1 LDALT
6 DFLST
11 PAAVA
16 VAAVWGAIWGSF
28 FNVVIARLPRG
39 QSIVRPASR
48 CMVCGTPV
56 RAWDNVPV
64 LSYLWLKGRCRTCG
78 THFSVR
84 YPLVEALTAVLA
96 AAIFWKF
103 TASDLDEA
111 TAVRLGRFA
120 LYFAWMGALV
130 VLAFI
135 DLDTKRLPDV
145 ITIPGTFIFF
155 AAAFAAHDVPW
166 TDRAI
171 GAAAGYLIV
180 RLIADFYYYVLKR
193 EGLGLGDGKLLA
205 MIGAV
210 MGWRSIPVVLFM
222 AAIIGSV
229 ISIPL
234 LLLKRRSSSSST
246 PMRSP
251 TATPMTSPTPDVR
264 SGSSSDSTSDR
275 SSGSP
280 DGDEDESF
288 ARIEIPFGP
297 FLAIGALIYLFTGP
311 LMWSVLIPPG

>member
-1 LDALT
+1 MDAFT

-11 PAAVA
+11 PAALA

-39 QSIVRPASR
+39 ESIVRPASR

-64 LSYLWLKGRCRTCG
+64 LSYLWLRGRCRTCA

-96 AAIFWKF
+96 VALFWKF
-103 TASDLDEA
+103 TGSDLGET
-111 TAVRLGRFA
+111 TAVRMGRFA
-120 LYFAWMGALV
+120 LYFAWTGALI
-130 VLAFI
+130 VLSFI
-135 DLDTKRLPDV
+135 DLDTKRLPDI

-155 AAAFAAHDVPW
+155 AAAFAAHDVRW
-166 TDRAI
+166 LDRAI

-210 MGWRSIPVVLFM
+210 MGWRSIPIVLFI
-222 AAIIGSV
+222 ASIIGSLV
-229 ISIPL
+229 AVPL
-234 LLLKRRSSSSST
+234 LLLTRRRSPSN
-246 PMRSP
+246 
-251 TATPMTSPTPDVR
+251 
-264 SGSSSDSTSDR
+264 
-275 SSGSP
+275 
-280 DGDEDESF
+280 ESL
-288 ARIEIPFGP
+288 ARIEVPFGP
-297 FLAIGALIYLFTGP
+297 FLAVGALIYLFAGP
-311 LMWSVLIPPG
+311 LIWSLLIPSV

>member
-1 LDALT
+1 MDAFT

-11 PAAVA
+11 PAALA

-39 QSIVRPASR
+39 ESVVRPASR

-64 LSYLWLKGRCRTCG
+64 LSYLWLRGRCRTCG

-96 AAIFWKF
+96 VAIFWKF
-103 TASDLDEA
+103 TGSDLGEA

-120 LYFAWMGALV
+120 LYFAWTGALI
-130 VLAFI
+130 VLSFI
-135 DLDTKRLPDV
+135 DLDTKRLPDI

-155 AAAFAAHDVPW
+155 AAAFAAHDVRW
-166 TDRAI
+166 LDRAI

-210 MGWRSIPVVLFM
+210 MGWRSIPVVLFT
-222 AAIIGSV
+222 ASIIGSLV
-229 ISIPL
+229 AIPML
-234 LLLKRRSSSSST
+234 LLTRRRGPSN
-246 PMRSP
+246 
-251 TATPMTSPTPDVR
+251 
-264 SGSSSDSTSDR
+264 
-275 SSGSP
+275 
-280 DGDEDESF
+280 ESL
-288 ARIEIPFGP
+288 ARIEVPFGP
-297 FLAIGALIYLFTGP
+297 FLAVGALIYLFAGP
-311 LMWSVLIPPG
+311 LIWSLLIPPG

>member
-1 LDALT
+1 MDPLT
-6 DFLST
+6 DFLPT
-11 PAAVA
+11 PAAVV

-39 QSIVRPASR
+39 ESIVRPASR

-64 LSYLWLKGRCRTCG
+64 LSYLWLRGRCRTCG

-84 YPLVEALTAVLA
+84 YPLVEALTALVA
-96 AAIFWKF
+96 AAVYWKF
-103 TASDLDEA
+103 AGSDLDEA

-120 LYFAWMGALV
+120 LYFAWTGTLI
-130 VLAFI
+130 VLSFI
-135 DLDTKRLPDV
+135 DLDTKRLPDI

-155 AAAFAAHDVPW
+155 AAAFAAHDVRW

-210 MGWRSIPVVLFM
+210 MGWRSIPVVLFI
-222 AAIIGSV
+222 AAIIGSI

-234 LLLKRRSSSSST
+234 LVLRRSSS
-246 PMRSP
+246 PSP
-251 TATPMTSPTPDVR
+251 
-264 SGSSSDSTSDR
+264 SSS
-275 SSGSP
+275 SS
-280 DGDEDESF
+280 EADESF
-288 ARIEIPFGP
+288 GRLEVPFGP
-297 FLAIGALIYLFTGP
+297 FLAIGALIYLFASR
-311 LMWSVLIPPG
+311 LIWSLLIPAG

>member
-1 LDALT
+1 MDALT

-39 QSIVRPASR
+39 ESIVRPASR
-48 CMVCGTPV
+48 CMNCGTPV

-64 LSYLWLKGRCRTCG
+64 LSYLWLRGRCRTCG

-96 AAIFWKF
+96 AAIFWKV
-103 TASDLDEA
+103 TGSDLDEA

-120 LYFAWMGALV
+120 LYFAWMGTLV

-135 DLDTKRLPDV
+135 DLDTKRLPDI
-145 ITIPGTFIFF
+145 ITIPGTFVFF

-166 TDRAI
+166 RDRAI
-171 GAAAGYLIV
+171 GAAAGYLVV
-180 RLIADFYYYVLKR
+180 RVIADFYYYVLKR
-193 EGLGLGDGKLLA
+193 EGMGLGDGKLLA

-210 MGWRSIPVVLFM
+210 LGWRAIPVVLFI
-222 AAIIGSV
+222 AAIVGSM

-234 LLLKRRSSSSST
+234 LVLRRRGPTPPSSPSSSA
-246 PMRSP
+246 SP
-251 TATPMTSPTPDVR
+251 GVA
-264 SGSSSDSTSDR
+264 SSSR
-275 SSGSP
+275 PESP
-280 DGDEDESF
+280 DAEADESF
-288 ARIEIPFGP
+288 ARIEVPFGP
-297 FLAIGALIYLFTGP
+297 FLAIGALIYLFAGS
-311 LMWSVLIPPG
+311 LIWSLLIPAG

>member
-1 LDALT
+1 MDAFT

-39 QSIVRPASR
+39 ESIVRPASR

-64 LSYLWLKGRCRTCG
+64 LSYLWLRGRCRTCG

-103 TASDLDEA
+103 TGSDLGEA
-111 TAVRLGRFA
+111 TAVRMGRFA
-120 LYFAWMGALV
+120 LYFAWTGTLLV
-130 VLAFI
+130 LSFI
-135 DLDTKRLPDV
+135 DLDTKRLPDI

-155 AAAFAAHDVPW
+155 AAAFAAHDVRW
-166 TDRAI
+166 LDRAI
-171 GAAAGYLIV
+171 GVAAGYLIV

-210 MGWRSIPVVLFM
+210 MGWRSIPIVLFI
-222 AAIIGSV
+222 ASIIGSLV
-229 ISIPL
+229 AIPL
-234 LLLKRRSSSSST
+234 LLLTRRRPPSSSPS
-246 PMRSP
+246 
-251 TATPMTSPTPDVR
+251 
-264 SGSSSDSTSDR
+264 
-275 SSGSP
+275 
-280 DGDEDESF
+280 ESF
-288 ARIEIPFGP
+288 ARIEVPFGP
-297 FLAIGALIYLFTGP
+297 FLAIGAILYLFAGP
-311 LMWSVLIPPG
+311 LIWSLLIPST

>member
-28 FNVVIARLPRG
+28 FNVVIGRLPRG
-39 QSIVRPASR
+39 ESIVRPASR
-48 CMVCGTPV
+48 CLTCGTPV

-64 LSYLWLKGRCRTCG
+64 LSYLWLRGRCRTCG

-84 YPLVEALTAVLA
+84 YPLIEALTAVLA

-103 TASDLDEA
+103 TGSDLDEA

-120 LYFAWMGALV
+120 LYFAWMGTLV

-166 TDRAI
+166 TERAI

-210 MGWRSIPVVLFM
+210 MGWRAIPVVLFI

-234 LLLKRRSSSSST
+234 LLLRRRGAPTESTST
-246 PMRSP
+246 PSP
-251 TATPMTSPTPDVR
+251 SSDSP
-264 SGSSSDSTSDR
+264 SGSSSDL
-275 SSGSP
+275 SSGPP
-280 DGDEDESF
+280 DGEKDESF
-288 ARIEIPFGP
+288 ARIEVPFGP
-297 FLAIGALIYLFTGP
+297 FLAIGALIYLFAGP
-311 LMWSVLIPPG
+311 LIWSLLIPSG